1 MPILLRAFHEVL
13 RRQRGGA
20 VDVRASIMTTILMP
34 LALAYCKRKKLAK
47 TEEITRKLVSANTAD
62 SDIWTIDGLCHLVSG
77 DIDGGL
83 ESLEKGAKLSGS
95 GTLENVLNAIAD
107 GYLVGPASE
116 GDRDAMR
123 VLATVYSRIGNP
135 RTDSKAVL
143 SYLHYIG
150 NGTSEGDSE
159 IVKGVRVA
167 EIPSSVTSIGNRA
180 FSGCKSPT
188 SVSIPSSVTSIG
200 KGAFYC
206 CNSLASVSIP
216 SSVTS
221 VGDFAFRDCDFDS
234 VSIPRSVNYIGQDA
248 FPDRCKILREKSP
261 SGSDDSHGG
270 NKGLKKLFGLR

>member
-20 VDVRASIMTTILMP
+20 VDVRASIKTTVLMP

-62 SDIWTIDGLCHLVSG
+62 SDIWTIDGLCHLVSS

-123 VLATVYSRIGNP
+123 VLATAYSRIGNP

-143 SYLHYIG
+143 WYLHYMG

-180 FSGCKSPT
+180 FSGCKSLT
-188 SVSIPSSVTSIG
+188 
-200 KGAFYC
+200 
-206 CNSLASVSIP
+206 SVSIP

>member
-1 MPILLRAFHEVL
+1 
-13 RRQRGGA
+13 
-20 VDVRASIMTTILMP
+20 MP
-34 LALAYCKRKKLAK
+34 LALAYCKRREFAK
-47 TEEITRKLVSANTAD
+47 AEEITQKLVSANAAD

-83 ESLEKGAKLSGS
+83 ESLEKGAILSGS

-123 VLATVYSRIGNP
+123 VLATAYSRIGNP

-143 SYLHYIG
+143 WYLHYIG
-150 NGTSEGDSE
+150 DGTSEGDSE

-180 FSGCKSPT
+180 FCGCKSLTSVSIPSSVTSIGNRAFCGCKSLT

-261 SGSDDSHGG
+261 SSSEDSLGG
-270 NKGLKKLFGLR
+270 KKGLKKLFGFK